1 MRQIIITGRLGADA
15 EQKITKQGNQYIT
28 FRIAN
33 TEFGDNNKTYWFRV
47 TSFENRHMNMVKY
60 LTKGKP
66 VIVQG
71 KYDDNIYQNK
81 NNNSE
86 ISRDIIAYNIE
97 FISTGKDENSTNSAN
112 NSEQTPKQT
121 TNTASHSVDKAEQV
135 QMPAFNTSASTASD
149 DEKDDL
155 PF

>member
-33 TEFGDNNKTYWFRV
+33 TEFGDNDKTYWFRV

-97 FISTGKDENSTNSAN
+97 FISTGKDENGTISSN
-112 NSEQTPKQT
+112 NSKQT

>member
-28 FRIAN
+28 FRMAN
-33 TEFGDNNKTYWFRV
+33 TEFGDNDKTYWFRV
-47 TSFENRHMNMVKY
+47 TSFESRHMNMAKY

-81 NNNSE
+81 NQKSE

-97 FISTGKDENSTNSAN
+97 FINTGKEETNTNAPN
-112 NSEQTPKQT
+112 NETQPKQAD
-121 TNTASHSVDKAEQV
+121 NVSHSVDKAEQV
-135 QMPAFNTSASTASD
+135 QMPSFNPTQNNTSVE